1 MHAAARRELFE
12 AADWYDRDTPGA
24 GKRLKGEVRHIG
36 SRIRSA
42 PQQGSP
48 YLYGTR
54 RFVLQRFPFST
65 VYLTLDAE
73 GYIVAVA
80 HHRRKPG
87 YWRRRLKD
95 V

>member
-12 AADWYDRDTPGA
+12 AA
-24 GKRLKGEVRHIG
+24 
-36 SRIRSA
+36 
-42 PQQGSP
+42 
-48 YLYGTR
+48 
-54 RFVLQRFPFST
+54 

-87 YWRRRLKD
+87 YWGRRLKD

>member
-12 AADWYDRDTPGA
+12 AAERYDRDTPGA
-24 GKRLKGEVRHIG
+24 GKRLRYEVRHVG
-36 SRIRSA
+36 TRIRLA
-42 PQQGSP
+42 PHQGSP

-73 GYIVAVA
+73 GTSSPSRITGESRDTGA
-80 HHRRKPG
+80 G
-87 YWRRRLKD
+87 G
-95 V
+95 